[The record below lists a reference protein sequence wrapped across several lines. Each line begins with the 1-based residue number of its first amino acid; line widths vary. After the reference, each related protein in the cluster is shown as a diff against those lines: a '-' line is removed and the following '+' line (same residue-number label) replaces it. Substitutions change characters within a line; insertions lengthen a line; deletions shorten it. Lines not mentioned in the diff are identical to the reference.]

1 MKKKLK
7 IFFSCLLCLA
17 IMTGGLLSC
26 APAAPSPAAPA
37 APAKPAAPAAPT
49 PAPAA
54 PAPAEKV
61 ILKMGV
67 TSATSGSFIG
77 PAAFARVVTKYA
89 PGVEIVALE
98 SGATY
103 DNLFRM
109 KEGIFDMGVFYYDAA
124 TEAYLGKGMFDGEPF
139 KEVRIIMQ
147 RTAKTV
153 YCHIYVTKD
162 SGITSFSDFVGTGL
176 KLCPGIPGSG
186 TERFIRRAVE
196 ALGVDVDIWPA
207 SYSDATKA
215 LREGR
220 LEGIVK
226 ATTGPE
232 IYDSSMVEVNL
243 TTPLTIVGFSE
254 EEINKIGVSW
264 PQYGFSYYPKGT
276 NKVDPEAGDYYA
288 FSPFSTYYITTRVP
302 GEIVYRIIKAASE
315 HTDDLL
321 AADPTSAWEHP
332 VADLITFIE
341 EAGFKAGGAALL
353 HVGTVRYAKEKGIEV
368 PDFLI
373 PPEYKK

>member
-7 IFFSCLLCLA
+7 IFFCCLLCLA
-17 IMTGGLLSC
+17 VMTGGLLSC
-26 APAAPSPAAPA
+26 APAPPPVAPA
-37 APAKPAAPAAPT
+37 APAKPAAPVAPT

-89 PGVEIVALE
+89 PGIEIVALE

-103 DNLFRM
+103 DNLFRIR
-109 KEGIFDMGVFYYDAA
+109 EGIFDMGAFYYDAA
-124 TEAYLGKGMFDGEPF
+124 AEAYLGKGMFDGEPF
-139 KEVRIIMQ
+139 KEVRVLMQ

-153 YCHIYVTKD
+153 YNHIYVRKD
-162 SGITSFSDFVGTGL
+162 SGIKSFSDFVGTGK

-196 ALGVDVDIWPA
+196 ALGADVDIWPA

-220 LEGIVK
+220 IEGIVK

-254 EEINKIGVSW
+254 EEIDKIRVSW
-264 PQYGFSYYPKGT
+264 AQYGFNYYPKGT
-276 NKVDPEAGDYYA
+276 NKVDPEAGDYYT
-288 FSPFSTYYITTRVP
+288 FSPFSTYYGSTRIP
-302 GEIVYRIIKAASE
+302 EEIVYRIIKAASE

-332 VADLITFIE
+332 VADLIKFIE
-341 EAGFKAGGAALL
+341 GAGFKAGKAALL
-353 HVGTVRYAKEKGIEV
+353 HAGTVRYAKEKGIEV

>member
-1 MKKKLK
+1 MKKKLR

-37 APAKPAAPAAPT
+37 APAKPASPVAPT
-49 PAPAA
+49 PAPA
-54 PAPAEKV
+54 PAPAERV

-124 TEAYLGKGMFDGEPF
+124 TEAYLGKGMFDGKPF

-162 SGITSFSDFVGTGL
+162 SGITSFSDFVGTGK

-220 LEGIVK
+220 IEGIVK

-254 EEINKIGVSW
+254 AEINKVGVSW

-302 GEIVYRIIKAASE
+302 EEVVYRIIKAASE

-353 HVGTVRYAKEKGIEV
+353 HVGTIRYAKEKGIEV

>member
-26 APAAPSPAAPA
+26 APAAPSPVTPA
-37 APAKPAAPAAPT
+37 APAKPAAPVAPT

-103 DNLFRM
+103 DNLFRI
-109 KEGIFDMGVFYYDAA
+109 KEGVFDMGVFYYDAA
-124 TEAYLGKGMFDGEPF
+124 TEAYLGKGLFEGAPF
-139 KEVRIIMQ
+139 KEVRVIMQ
-147 RTAKTV
+147 RTGKTV
-153 YCHIYVTKD
+153 CNHIYVGKD
-162 SGITSFSDFVGTGL
+162 SGIKGFSDFIGTGL

-186 TERFIRRAVE
+186 TERFVRRAVE
-196 ALGVDVDIWPA
+196 ALGVDVDVWPA
-207 SYSDATKA
+207 SYSDAIKA

-220 LEGIVK
+220 VHGICK
-226 ATTGPE
+226 SSTGMDAF
-232 IYDSSMVEVNL
+232 DSSMVEVNL
-243 TTPLTIVGFSE
+243 TFPLTIVGYSE
-254 EEINKIGVSW
+254 EETNKILASW
-264 PQYGFSYYPKGT
+264 PQYAMAFYPTGV
-276 NKVDPEAGDYYA
+276 NAVVPEAGGYWIH
-288 FSPFSTYYITTRVP
+288 SPFSTYYASTRVP
-302 GEIVYRIIKAASE
+302 EEIVYRIIKAASE

-332 VADLITFIE
+332 VADLFEFIE
-341 EAGFKAGGAALL
+341 AAGFKAGKAALV
-353 HVGTVRYAKEKGIEV
+353 HAGTVRYAKEKGIEV

>member
-7 IFFSCLLCLA
+7 IFFCCLLCLA
-17 IMTGGLLSC
+17 VMTGGLLSC
-26 APAAPSPAAPA
+26 APAPPPVAPA
-37 APAKPAAPAAPT
+37 APAKPAAPVAPT

-89 PGVEIVALE
+89 PGIEIVALE

-103 DNLFRM
+103 DNLFRIR
-109 KEGIFDMGVFYYDAA
+109 EGIFDMGAFYYDAA
-124 TEAYLGKGMFDGEPF
+124 AEAYLGKGMFDGEPF
-139 KEVRIIMQ
+139 KEVRVLMQ

-153 YCHIYVTKD
+153 YNHT
-162 SGITSFSDFVGTGL
+162 
-176 KLCPGIPGSG
+176 
-186 TERFIRRAVE
+186 VE
-196 ALGVDVDIWPA
+196 ALGTDVDIWPA

-220 LEGIVK
+220 IEGIVK

-254 EEINKIGVSW
+254 EEIDKIRVSW
-264 PQYGFSYYPKGT
+264 AQYGFNYYPKGT
-276 NKVDPEAGDYYA
+276 NKVDPEAGDYYT
-288 FSPFSTYYITTRVP
+288 FSPFSTYYGSTRIP
-302 GEIVYRIIKAASE
+302 EEIVYRIIKAASE

-332 VADLITFIE
+332 VADLIKFIE
-341 EAGFKAGGAALL
+341 GAGFKAGKAALL
-353 HVGTVRYAKEKGIEV
+353 HAGTVRYAKEKGIEV